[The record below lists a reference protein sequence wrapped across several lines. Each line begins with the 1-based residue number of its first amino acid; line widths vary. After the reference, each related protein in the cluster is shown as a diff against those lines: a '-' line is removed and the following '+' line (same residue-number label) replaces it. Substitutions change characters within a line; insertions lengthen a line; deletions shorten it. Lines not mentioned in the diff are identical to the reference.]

1 MLTLKPSHSEK
12 EMDGIKNIK
21 ITKIKGGKAN
31 LNEDQVILEQPL
43 EIRIRHRDRLSQV
56 AITMRTPGNDQDLA
70 TGFLFT
76 EGIVTDIS
84 AIVNTQLIDDNVIE
98 INLAD
103 HAILPD
109 GLLQRN
115 TFMSSS
121 CGICGK
127 ASLDLIKTHSQYLPW
142 TSKFEVSIEV
152 ITSLRSKLDSMQN
165 LFSITGGN
173 HAVALFDLEGNL
185 IHIAED
191 VGRHNAMDKL
201 IGHQL
206 QKNILPLNNSICLLS
221 GRASFE
227 LIQKAMMAGIGCI
240 VAVGAPSSLAIEL
253 AEECGMTLIGFLKSD
268 GGNIYCGET
277 RVKV

>member
-1 MLTLKPSHSEK
+1 ME
-12 EMDGIKNIK
+12 GIRKVK
-21 ITKIKGGKAN
+21 ITRVKEGEPQIT
-31 LNEDQVILEQPL
+31 EDQVIIEQPL
-43 EIRIRHRDRLSQV
+43 EIRIRHRGRLSQV
-56 AITMRTPGNDQDLA
+56 AITMRTPGKDVDLA

-84 AIVNTQLIDDNVIE
+84 SIIDSKFIDDTVVEVTI
-98 INLAD
+98 AD
-103 HAILPD
+103 NTMLPD

-127 ASLDLIKTHSQYLPW
+127 ASLDMIKTNTQYLPW
-142 TSKFEVSIEV
+142 ASKFTVNQSV
-152 ITSLRSKLDSMQN
+152 IFSLRNKLEDIKG

-173 HAVALFDLEGNL
+173 HAVALFDLEANL
-185 IHIAED
+185 LHVAED

-201 IGHQL
+201 IGNQL
-206 QKNILPLNNSICLLS
+206 QTNTLPINKSICLLS

-227 LIQKAMMAGIGCI
+227 LVQKAMMAGIGCI

-253 AEECGMTLIGFLKSD
+253 AKECGMTLIGFLKANRY
-268 GGNIYCGET
+268 NIYCGDK
-277 RVKV
+277 RVIM

>member
-1 MLTLKPSHSEK
+1 MEK
-12 EMDGIKNIK
+12 IEGIKEVTIAKMKN
-21 ITKIKGGKAN
+21 GE
-31 LNEDQVILEQPL
+31 LNTMQDQVIIEQPL
-43 EIRIRHRDRLSQV
+43 EIRIRHRGRLSQI
-56 AITMRTPGNDQDLA
+56 AITMRTPGFDIDLA
-70 TGFLFT
+70 SGFLFT
-76 EGIVTDIS
+76 EGIVTDI
-84 AIVNTQLIDDNVIE
+84 ADVIE
-98 INLAD
+98 YQIIDKNVMEVLLRDNAN
-103 HAILPD
+103 LPD

-127 ASLDLIKTHSQYLPW
+127 ASLDMIKTNTQYLPW
-142 TSKFEVSIEV
+142 ASKFTVVQSAIV
-152 ITSLRSKLDSMQN
+152 SLRDQLDSMQN

-173 HAVALFDLEGNL
+173 HAVALYDLESNL

-201 IGHQL
+201 IGHRL
-206 QKNILPLNNSICLLS
+206 QRSKLPLNNTICLLS

-253 AEECGMTLIGFLKSD
+253 AEECGMTLIGFLKND
-268 GGNIYCGET
+268 GYNIYSGEY
-277 RVKV
+277 RIRF

>member
-1 MLTLKPSHSEK
+1 MEK
-12 EMDGIKNIK
+12 LEGVKEVA
-21 ITKIKGGKAN
+21 ITKMHYGK
-31 LNEDQVILEQPL
+31 LNTMKDQVIIEQPL
-43 EIRIRHRDRLSQV
+43 EIRIRHRGRLSQI
-56 AITMRTPGNDQDLA
+56 AITMRTPGFDKDLA

-76 EGIVTDIS
+76 EGIVTDMANVIDYK
-84 AIVNTQLIDDNVIE
+84 IIDDNVIE
-98 INLAD
+98 VLLRDQAN
-103 HAILPD
+103 LPD

-127 ASLDLIKTHSQYLPW
+127 ASLDMIKTNTQYLPW
-142 TSKFEVSIEV
+142 ASKFIVDQSTIV
-152 ITSLRSKLDSMQN
+152 SLRDQLDNMQN

-173 HAVALFDLEGNL
+173 HAVALFDLQANL
-185 IHIAED
+185 LHIAED

-206 QKNILPLNNSICLLS
+206 QSGKLPLNNTICLLS

-227 LIQKAMMAGIGCI
+227 LIQKAMMVGIGFI

-253 AEECGMTLIGFLKSD
+253 AEECGMTLIGFLKSE
-268 GGNIYCGET
+268 GGNVYCGEG
-277 RVKV
+277 RVKI